1 MKYQEAL
8 DYLESL
14 SAHRNLPEAGG
25 IRRLC
30 EYLGN
35 PQKELKFVHIAGSN
49 GDGSVLAYVSA
60 ILKSAGFRVGQYF
73 SPFIFDYREKIQV
86 NERPITQKDLCRGV
100 ELIQEACEKIT
111 AQGYPHP
118 TSFDVEMTLAFWYF
132 QERQCDLVLL
142 ETGTGSPEDDADV
155 VQNIGIDT
163 IRSISM
169 DQAANVAK
177 ATAIRY
183 GLERQRFNFDE
194 YKNLEIGMAGK
205 FQIEYAVLA
214 LETVKI
220 LMQEGYPVKEKAIR
234 QGLAKAK
241 WQGSFNVIGKK
252 PFFIVDG
259 ACDEDSAR
267 RLAESIEVYF
277 TNKRIIYIMGVLHD
291 SEYEKMIALTHKYA
305 DQIITVTPPRKAG
318 GLEAYDLAVEVAK
331 VHPQVT
337 AVDSPEEAV
346 EISRLLAGKEDVIL
360 AFGSLSYL
368 GKLIKLVKGS
378 RYF

>member
-14 SAHRNLPEAGG
+14 SAHRNLPEADG
-25 IRRLC
+25 IQRLC

-86 NERPITQKDLCRGV
+86 NERPITQKALCRGI
-100 ELIQEACEKIT
+100 ELIREACEKIT
-111 AQGYPHP
+111 TQGYPHP
-118 TSFDVEMTLAFWYF
+118 TSLEVEMALSFWF
-132 QERQCDLVLL
+132 FKEKQCDIVVLEPDSL
-142 ETGTGSPEDDADV
+142 WDDTDV
-155 VQNIGIDT
+155 VQNIGISV
-163 IRSISM
+163 IQSISK
-169 DQAANVAK
+169 DQMADGAK
-177 ATAIRY
+177 ATTIRY
-183 GLERQRFNFDE
+183 GLERQRFSFGE
-194 YKNLEIGMAGK
+194 YKNLEIGMAGR
-205 FQIEYAVLA
+205 FQIENAVQA
-214 LETVKI
+214 LETVKLLI
-220 LMQEGYPVKEKAIR
+220 QEGYPVKEDAIR
-234 QGLAKAK
+234 QGLATAK

-259 ACDEDSAR
+259 AHDEDSAK
-267 RLAESIEVYF
+267 RLADSIECYF
-277 TNKRIIYIMGVLHD
+277 PNKRVVYIMGVLHD

-305 DQIITVTPPRKAG
+305 DQIITVTPPRKTG

-346 EISRLLAGKEDVIL
+346 EISRLLAGKEGVIL

-368 GKLIKLVKGS
+368 GNLIKLVRGS
-378 RYF
+378 KYF

>member
-14 SAHRNLPEAGG
+14 SEYG
-25 IRRLC
+25 IMPGHESIGRLC

-35 PQKELKFVHIAGSN
+35 PQEGIKFVHITGTNGEGSIP
-49 GDGSVLAYVSA
+49 AYVAS
-60 ILKSAGFRVGQYF
+60 ILRCAGYRVGQF
-73 SPFIFDYREKIQV
+73 LTPVILEYREKIQV

-118 TSFDVEMTLAFWYF
+118 TSFDVE
-132 QERQCDLVLL
+132 
-142 ETGTGSPEDDADV
+142 DDADV
-155 VQNIGIDT
+155 VQNIGINT

-169 DQAANVAK
+169 DQAANGAK

-183 GLERQRFNFDE
+183 GLERQRFNFGE

-220 LMQEGYPVKEKAIR
+220 LTQEGYPVKEEAIR

-241 WQGSFNVIGKK
+241 WQGSFNIIGKK

-259 ACDEDSAR
+259 AYDEDSAR

-305 DQIITVTPPRKAG
+305 DQILTVTPPQNSR
-318 GLEAYDLAVEVAK
+318 GLVAYDLAVEVAK

>member
-8 DYLESL
+8 DYLEAL
-14 SAHRNLPEAGG
+14 SAYNIMPGHENIG
-25 IRRLC
+25 RLS

-35 PQKELKFVHIAGSN
+35 PQEGLKFVHITGIN
-49 GDGSVLAYVSA
+49 GDGSAIAYVSS
-60 ILKSAGFRVGQYF
+60 ILKCAGYRVGQF
-73 SPFIFDYREKIQV
+73 SSSFIFDYREKIQV
-86 NERPITQKDLCRGV
+86 NERPITQKAICQGV

-118 TSFDVEMTLAFWYF
+118 TSFEVEMALVFRYF
-132 QERQCDLVLL
+132 KEKQCDIVVL
-142 ETGTGSPEDDADV
+142 ETDSLWDDV
-155 VQNIGIDT
+155 VQNIGINI

-169 DQAANVAK
+169 DQTAAGAK
-177 ATAIRY
+177 ATSIRY
-183 GLERQRFNFDE
+183 GLERQRFRIGE

-205 FQIEYAVLA
+205 FQVENAVLA
-214 LETVKI
+214 LETVKV
-220 LMQEGYPVKEKAIR
+220 LTQEGYPVKEEAVR

-252 PFFIVDG
+252 PFFVVDG
-259 ACDEDSAR
+259 AHDEDSAR
-267 RLAESIEVYF
+267 KLADSIECYF
-277 TNKRIIYIMGVLHD
+277 PNKRIIYIMGVLHD

-305 DQIITVTPPRKAG
+305 DQIITVTPPRNLG
-318 GLEAYDLAVEVAK
+318 GLEAYDLAVEVAR

-337 AVDSPEEAV
+337 AVDSLEEAL

-378 RYF
+378 KYF